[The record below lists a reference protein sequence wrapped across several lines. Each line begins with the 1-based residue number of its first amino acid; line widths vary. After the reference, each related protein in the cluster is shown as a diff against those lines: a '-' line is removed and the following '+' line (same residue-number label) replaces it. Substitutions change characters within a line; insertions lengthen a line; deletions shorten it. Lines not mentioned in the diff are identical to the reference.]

1 MNFPVWPQNRS
12 QNPLLSK
19 SGATQEGKIQIRFL
33 TNYYCLQLSPLCL
46 SAAATVVQVQLTQNP
61 NPVSDQQQLP
71 AVASLQLPV
80 KSQHG
85 KHLALTHLQMLEVT
99 TNLVAAKLLNLK
111 KKFLV
116 FLVILAQLQLRKVLS
131 EPLKFQNRKHHKC
144 GCYAEIVVGVKLFF
158 SFTACDFRLKTL
170 DHEV

>member
-33 TNYYCLQLSPLCL
+33 TNYYCLQLSSLCL
-46 SAAATVVQVQLTQNP
+46 SAAATVVQVQVQLTQNP
-61 NPVSDQQQLP
+61 NPVSDEQLLA

-80 KSQHG
+80 KNQHR

-99 TNLVAAKLLNLK
+99 TSLVAAKLLNLK
-111 KKFLV
+111 KNFSVV
-116 FLVILAQLQLRKVLS
+116 FLVILAQLQPRKVLS
-131 EPLKFQNRKHHKC
+131 EPLKFQNRKH
-144 GCYAEIVVGVKLFF
+144 
-158 SFTACDFRLKTL
+158 R
-170 DHEV
+170 